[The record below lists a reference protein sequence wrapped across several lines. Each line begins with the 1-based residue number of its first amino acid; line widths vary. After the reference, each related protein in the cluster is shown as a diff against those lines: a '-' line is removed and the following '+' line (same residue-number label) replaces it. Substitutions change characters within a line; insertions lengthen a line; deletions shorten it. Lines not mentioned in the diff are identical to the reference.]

1 MKLTSSIYVG
11 EESGRLETMLT
22 NLADDFDFEA
32 EQASE
37 RMVTLIQPIMI
48 IFLAVVI
55 CLIIISV
62 LLPIYTLYNN
72 EGRHRVNIYFQQEH
86 ITAAIRIINNKIKSL
101 EE

>member
-1 MKLTSSIYVG
+1 
-11 EESGRLETMLT
+11 MLT
-22 NLADDFDFEA
+22 TLADDFDFEA

-37 RMVTLIQPIMI
+37 RMITLIQPLMI

-72 EGRHRVNIYFQQEH
+72 VGIMSYIVFLSTKGLQMVQGMFQ
-86 ITAAIRIINNKIKSL
+86 RIIFIFLLTKNLNLLK
-101 EE
+101 EQC

>member
-22 NLADDFDFEA
+22 NPADDFDFGA

-37 RMVTLIQPIMI
+37 RIMI
-48 IFLAVVI
+48 IFLALVI

-72 EGRHRVNIYFQQEH
+72 VGNM
-86 ITAAIRIINNKIKSL
+86 
-101 EE
+101 

>member
-22 NLADDFDFEA
+22 NPADDFDFGA

-48 IFLAVVI
+48 IFLALVI

-62 LLPIYTLYNN
+62 LLPIYTYVGGRLWIQLYF
-72 EGRHRVNIYFQQEH
+72 YQQVDY
-86 ITAAIRIINNKIKSL
+86 K
-101 EE
+101 

>member
-1 MKLTSSIYVG
+1 
-11 EESGRLETMLT
+11 MLT
-22 NLADDFDFEA
+22 TLADDFDYEA

-37 RMVTLIQPIMI
+37 RMITLIQPLMI

-72 EGRHRVNIYFQQEH
+72 VGNM
-86 ITAAIRIINNKIKSL
+86 
-101 EE
+101 

>member
-22 NLADDFDFEA
+22 NPADDFDFGA

-48 IFLAVVI
+48 IF
-55 CLIIISV
+55 
-62 LLPIYTLYNN
+62 
-72 EGRHRVNIYFQQEH
+72 
-86 ITAAIRIINNKIKSL
+86 
-101 EE
+101 

>member
-1 MKLTSSIYVG
+1 MIKKIRNGESLSQSLKDVDGFDIKLNSSIYVG

-22 NLADDFDFEA
+22 SLADDFDFDA

-48 IFLAVVI
+48 IILAVVI

-72 EGRHRVNIYFQQEH
+72 VGNM
-86 ITAAIRIINNKIKSL
+86 
-101 EE
+101 

>member
-22 NLADDFDFEA
+22 NPADDFDFGA

-48 IFLAVVI
+48 IFFSVGYLFNHYFS
-55 CLIIISV
+55 IITN
-62 LLPIYTLYNN
+62 LHCT
-72 EGRHRVNIYFQQEH
+72 
-86 ITAAIRIINNKIKSL
+86 TM
-101 EE
+101 